1 MWDLMGNNY
10 SEVYGIGYALL
21 NGISAGFYVSVMYK
35 NLGNEIYFYYLDD
48 APYGEL
54 DDNTK
59 NKIEDIIYDD
69 LSKRHIFGRTDYVG
83 FNCKRICR
91 RSQIW
96 LCRV

>member
-1 MWDLMGNNY
+1 MEDKRIQRITRG
-10 SEVYGIGYALL
+10 VIKC
-21 NGISAGFYVSVMYK
+21 GFYVSVMYK

-69 LSKRHIFGRTDYVG
+69 LNKRHIFRKDD
-83 FNCKRICR
+83 
-91 RSQIW
+91 
-96 LCRV
+96 

>member
-21 NGISAGFYVSVMYK
+21 NGIQAGFYVSVMYK
-35 NLGNEIYFYYLDD
+35 DLGDEIHFYYLDN

-59 NKIEDIIYDD
+59 NKIEDIIRDD
-69 LSKRHIFGRTDYVG
+69 LNKRHIFGE
-83 FNCKRICR
+83 N
-91 RSQIW
+91 
-96 LCRV
+96 

>member
-21 NGISAGFYVSVMYK
+21 NGISAGFSVCVMYK
-35 NLGNEIYFYYLDD
+35 DLGDDIYFYYLDN

-59 NKIEDIIYDD
+59 NKIEEIM
-69 LSKRHIFGRTDYVG
+69 RVG
-83 FNCKRICR
+83 IN
-91 RSQIW
+91 
-96 LCRV
+96 

>member
-35 NLGNEIYFYYLDD
+35 DLGDEIHFYYLDN

-59 NKIEDIIYDD
+59 NKIEDIIRDD
-69 LSKRHIFGRTDYVG
+69 LNKRHIFGEG
-83 FNCKRICR
+83 
-91 RSQIW
+91 
-96 LCRV
+96 